1 MDTLFDQVFNF
12 EVTTTLALSTI
23 IALVCF
29 LGAWATK
36 KGSWG
41 DDVYAPDMLSDDDSI
56 SDNEFPGGE
65 LKIFFG
71 TQTGF
76 AETFANQIGREGADF
91 GFKCTVVNLEE
102 CESTDFREVCLTD
115 DLDGCKAVFLVSTY
129 GEGEPPDAAKAFHDQ
144 IRSRADDS
152 GEKDASY
159 LDGLDF
165 AVFALGSTQYEH
177 FCGFGKWVDQYLPM
191 VGAKRIADVCL
202 GDDDQDIEG
211 DFEEWKA
218 NVLWPTL
225 QAKYGGGSDKAKNV
239 SVEAAEG
246 VAKTPYSVEFVDS
259 GVPVPDRVHGFAPET
274 VNSSCKHYF
283 TAIDC
288 PVVASRELRSEKDTS
303 GSTLHIDIDISHN
316 ATLKYQTADNLAVLP
331 VNDDK
336 IVAKVANKLGLDL
349 DAQFVLN
356 PANGKVDEFKH
367 IFPTPCT
374 VRECLA
380 RYCDLTSA
388 PRRSELKVLAS
399 YASDSEQKQMI
410 LQAASSVDYYQ
421 EAVIEK
427 RVGIADMI
435 TSVYPSLEI
444 TLDHFVHVCPR
455 LKPRY
460 YTISSSSSVNPNIVS
475 ATVSILKE
483 DKPDGSVFNG
493 VCSNHLAG
501 ITKNNMCR
509 VFIRD
514 STFRLPQDPS
524 KPIIMVGPGTGIA
537 PMRALL
543 QERSYQKHVEKK
555 NVGKNILYFGCKR
568 RDLDYLYADELE
580 AFQKEGTL
588 TDLQLAFSREREQ
601 KVYVQYLL
609 AKNME
614 ETCNL
619 LLNEGAY
626 VYVCGG
632 TRMGSDVM
640 VAILSIL
647 AIQGKLGPDGARA
660 YISQMQSDAR
670 YIQELWA

>member
-1 MDTLFDQVFNF
+1 M
-12 EVTTTLALSTI
+12 
-23 IALVCF
+23 
-29 LGAWATK
+29 
-36 KGSWG
+36 
-41 DDVYAPDMLSDDDSI
+41 YAPDVIEDDASL

-76 AETFANQIGREGADF
+76 AESFANQIGREGADF
-91 GFKCTVVNLEE
+91 GFKCTVVNLED
-102 CESTDFREVCLTD
+102 CETEDFRDICLTD
-115 DLDGCKAVFLVSTY
+115 DLDGCKAIFLVSTY
-129 GEGEPPDAAKAFHDQ
+129 GEGEPPDPARCFHDQ
-144 IRSRADDS
+144 IKSKAEDS
-152 GEKDASY
+152 GGKDATY
-159 LDGLDF
+159 LDGLDY
-165 AVFALGSTQYEH
+165 AVFALGSRQYEH
-177 FCGFGKWVDQYLPM
+177 FCAFGKWVDSYLPK

-211 DFEEWKA
+211 DFDQWKA
-218 NVLWPTL
+218 NVLWPLL
-225 QAKYGGGSDKAKNV
+225 QSKYAGGSEKAGQITDDVV
-239 SVEAAEG
+239 SVQ
-246 VAKTPYSVEFVDS
+246 KSPYSVEFVGS
-259 GVPVPDRVHGFAPET
+259 EVPVPDRVRGFAPET
-274 VNSSCKHYF
+274 VNSSSKHYF
-283 TAIDC
+283 TAVDC
-288 PVVASRELRSEKDTS
+288 PVVSSRELRSAKDTS
-303 GSTLHIDIDISHN
+303 GSTLHLDFDISHDP
-316 ATLKYQTADNLAVLP
+316 TLKYHTADNLAVLP
-331 VNDDK
+331 VNDDEV
-336 IVAKVANKLGLDL
+336 VAKVAEKLGLDL

-356 PANGKVDEFKH
+356 PANGKMDDFKL

-388 PRRSELKVLAS
+388 PRRSELKVLAA
-399 YASDSEQKQMI
+399 YAADPEQRQVI

-421 EAVIEK
+421 EAIIEK
-427 RVGIADMI
+427 HIGIADMI
-435 TSVYPSLEI
+435 TSEFPSLEI

-483 DKPDGSVFNG
+483 DKPDGTTFKG

-501 ITKNNMCR
+501 ITKNSMCR
-509 VFIRD
+509 IFIRD
-514 STFRLPQDPS
+514 SSFRLPQDTS

-543 QERSYQKHVEKK
+543 QERSYQKHVQKK

-614 ETCNL
+614 ETCKL
-619 LLNEGAY
+619 LVNEGAY

-640 VAILSIL
+640 QAIVSIL
-647 AIQGKLGPDGARA
+647 AIQGKMGPDGART
-660 YISQMQSDAR
+660 YVSQMQSDAR